1 MPLSNPKEM
10 TVRAS
15 IGLGSKKR
23 SRCATYSVKKVTIRC
38 QLVSVVAALH
48 PIRQKLEVQC
58 KHENNSNRQKLKF

>member
-1 MPLSNPKEM
+1 M

-48 PIRQKLEVQC
+48 PIRQKHSET
-58 KHENNSNRQKLKF
+58 